1 MSTDTSTD
9 ASCYSETIISRLRE
23 ADRIWLFLDYDGTL
37 ADFAPTPEH
46 VEPDPA
52 VLDLLNKLKQYEQI
66 RLTVLSGR
74 RLSHVKDLLPLAGI
88 IKAGTYGIELQL
100 PSGEEI
106 ERLDFERVRPV
117 LEKIKP
123 QWESL
128 LSRRKGF
135 FLEDKG
141 WSLAIHAKDAR
152 DDETEMVL
160 NKAEE
165 VAWRSAETGVFRIL
179 GGHKFLEIGPQIA
192 NKGNA
197 VEYIIEA
204 YPWPNAILVYVGDD
218 DKDEEAFEPVQEHGG
233 IAVVVA
239 SPARESR
246 ADCRLESPMQVH
258 RWLDSLPA
266 YLNLT

>member
-1 MSTDTSTD
+1 MSSEI
-9 ASCYSETIISRLRE
+9 SCYSEIILDRLGR
-23 ADRIWLFLDYDGTL
+23 AQRVWLFLDYDGTL

-46 VEPDPA
+46 VEPDPD
-52 VLDLLNKLKQYEQI
+52 VLDLLDKLKQYEQI
-66 RLTVLSGR
+66 RITVLSGR
-74 RLSHVKDLLPLAGI
+74 RLSHVKDLLPLEGI
-88 IKAGTYGIELQL
+88 LKAGTYGIELQL

-106 ERLDFERVRPV
+106 ERIVFENVRPI
-117 LEKIKP
+117 LEVIKP
-123 QWESL
+123 EWERL
-128 LSRRKGF
+128 LSRRQGF

-141 WSLAIHAKDAR
+141 WSLAIHAKDVR

-160 NKAEE
+160 NKARE
-165 VAWRSAETGVFRIL
+165 VAASLAEIGVFRIL

-204 YPWPNAILVYVGDD
+204 YPWPNALLVYIGDD

-233 IAVVVA
+233 IAIVVA
-239 SPARESR
+239 SPDRDSR
-246 ADCRLESPMQVH
+246 ADCRLESPLQVH

-266 YLNLT
+266 HLNLT